1 MENTA
6 GTAPET
12 EKKKA
17 RFGPAFAG
25 YVIGFFAL
33 FELERMIN
41 VPGMTAVYSCLT
53 ILEFFL
59 LDYMAGTVSFR
70 ENKWMGIFAGGLVL
84 LAATSLIRGADVLAQ
99 TQKHLERGMFVYL
112 LCPAIGLLI
121 PRYGLKNF
129 FRIFIGIWTLFYT
142 VVCVMGIYAIM
153 NGLAVLDASAE
164 RGIAIRAGRLFLF
177 YYATI
182 SASNM
187 TMTIMMCLIGIMLYQ
202 NKAMKL
208 LFIAEILPMFICL
221 ALTNGRTGYVVT
233 GLGVGG
239 ALLCMLHPFFR
250 RKIRRKWVRGACYI
264 LLVGLA
270 TGISILANYQILSG
284 YNRYAAQKNE
294 KSLLISSA
302 MAEEKAQED
311 QAENTEETEEQET
324 PTPKPKKKKK
334 STKKSTAVEKAT
346 ATPKPAETTKPA
358 AEKKTTKVK
367 KAKEREIGNIN
378 TLASRATAWE
388 AVFKAIG
395 DSPEI
400 LLVGTSAPL
409 WQECFEKYSVRPGY
423 FYHVHNMLLQILLE
437 TGIIGVGLAVAF
449 LALLI
454 RRSIRLIQ
462 NHSLQM
468 WERLIFLP
476 AAAGLMIEAVE
487 CMMMLSWNTQV
498 QVIVMIF
505 SGMTL
510 VLGAPEE
517 KKTHKFFKI
526 LRKNKENE
534 INS

>member
-6 GTAPET
+6 GTAPEA
-12 EKKKA
+12 EKRKA

-208 LFIAEILPMFICL
+208 LFIAEILPMFVCL
-221 ALTNGRTGYVVT
+221 ALTNGRAGYVVT
-233 GLGVGG
+233 GLGIGG

-250 RKIRRKWVRGACYI
+250 RKIRRKWVRYACYI
-264 LLVGLA
+264 LLIA
-270 TGISILANYQILSG
+270 MAAGISILANYQILSG
-284 YNRYAAQKNE
+284 YNRYAAQKNK

-311 QAENTEETEEQET
+311 QAKKTEETEEKET
-324 PTPKPKKKKK
+324 PTPKPKKKTTQK
-334 STKKSTAVEKAT
+334 STTTKKTT
-346 ATPKPAETTKPA
+346 ATPKPAATKKPA
-358 AEKKTTKVK
+358 TKKTTTKGK
-367 KAKEREIGNIN
+367 KAREREISNIN
-378 TLASRATAWE
+378 TLASRAAAWE
-388 AVFKAIG
+388 AVFEAIG

-400 LLVGTSAPL
+400 LFVGTSAPL

-423 FYHVHNMLLQILLE
+423 FYHVHNMPLQILLE
-437 TGIIGVGLAVAF
+437 TGIAGVGLAAAF
-449 LALLI
+449 LILLI

-462 NHSLQM
+462 NHSLQL
-468 WERLIFLP
+468 WERMIFLP
-476 AAAGLMIEAVE
+476 AAAGLMIETVE

-498 QVIVMIF
+498 QVIVMVF

-517 KKTHKFFKI
+517 KKAHKFFKI